1 MRGVICTVGGL
12 LVGGAPAVAGGAEVD
27 GVPALVGVP
36 AVAGVPAVGGAP
48 PADGVVFEAG
58 GGGAR
63 ATISA
68 GVRRC
73 MGTGS
78 SASAGRHAVIAATA
92 RSPEI
97 RRTVIQISPQ

>member
-1 MRGVICTVGGL
+1 MRGVICTVRAL
-12 LVGGAPAVAGGAEVD
+12 LGGGAPAVAGVAE
-27 GVPALVGVP
+27 
-36 AVAGVPAVGGAP
+36 VAGVPAIGGAF
-48 PADGVVFEAG
+48 AA

-63 ATISA
+63 AAISA

-78 SASAGRHAVIAATA
+78 SASAERHVLIAATA

-97 RRTVIQISPQ
+97 RRTVIGFPLKGALYYTTVHAKRGACGRGG